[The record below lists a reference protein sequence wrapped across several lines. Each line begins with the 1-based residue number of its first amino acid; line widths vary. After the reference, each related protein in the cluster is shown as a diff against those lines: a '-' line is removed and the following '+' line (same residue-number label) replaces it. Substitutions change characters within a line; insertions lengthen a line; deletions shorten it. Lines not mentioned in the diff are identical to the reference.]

1 MCPLGALNDLL
12 PSKIHVNSLGGSKL
26 GHYVMNYVIVKYS
39 ILICLSQ
46 TKVTFFKPRHESSY
60 STQLENKDLPVLR
73 RM

>member
-46 TKVTFFKPRHESSY
+46 TTVTFF
-60 STQLENKDLPVLR
+60 
-73 RM
+73 